1 MFALSLGEWLG
12 TAWGVGLA
20 AVAVAVVLLEA
31 TDGHARVDPAP
42 AHSRQAMMTA
52 LYLATELDDARTIG
66 EAREKIIEQQA
77 TVQREIDEALEKQ
90 DSTMLSE
97 MFGDEY
103 GESIERALQ
112 GDPSE
117 VDGQEVPSDD

>member
-1 MFALSLGEWLG
+1 
-12 TAWGVGLA
+12 
-20 AVAVAVVLLEA
+20 
-31 TDGHARVDPAP
+31 
-42 AHSRQAMMTA
+42 MMTA